1 MNGEILLDF
10 EGALPIPPQV
20 RVIENEVDFLRYAT
34 SGESLFIRGER
45 LCMWAEDFYS
55 LRGNTIRHVES
66 PQAVLRRIYP
76 SLSIEQAK
84 EIADKIGKTMIS
96 TEDCTPSKLLT
107 FCYPKDAKLW
117 YSPPSAQ
124 HAAEWL
130 VWLIEH
136 MPTDAEKILLS
147 HFLDA
152 LKSQCVE
159 LNLIPLYEINTL
171 EHAKNFLLG
180 WLGID
185 SPPYYWLG
193 EFPLEKHYSSIL
205 YRLVKD
211 EWQKRIIKTKGEF
224 FTDRLNFPL
233 SPNWRRELASMTA
246 EFFLKNPAHLTVNS
260 LGNLNN
266 HLNEKTLQELG
277 KVLPPTAPSLM
288 PQDEAAV
295 LTWFENEYLP
305 YRRWQSNFGDE
316 TAHQNVIEHAQTFSH
331 WLLERYPYWL
341 LEGEWLSFQK
351 AASLSKLTQDEI
363 VLCIILDGLPAW
375 DALDLA
381 KNLTEK
387 VPRLNLRN
395 HIFCFAPIPSTTEF
409 AKDALLKGAQPRYAK
424 ELLPLGEII
433 QDRASPKQVLIK
445 AQVGKLWFWR
455 LEQPDQ
461 TYHFISGDKRLSK
474 VQAVLSTIVDEI
486 KQIVSTVQETY
497 KFRLIITSDHG
508 RLLNPKSIR
517 RLKVPEGMQAHG
529 RVAWGEVP
537 QIFPECGYILD
548 ENKEWVQ
555 LFHERYGLPTDL
567 RIIWNED
574 SFLTM
579 NNAGGDEA
587 YPHGGLFPEE
597 MIVPWFVFVRDFQIP
612 QPEIVISGS
621 GEAEISGDLQISI
634 VNSSE
639 LTLECLEVSL
649 SNGAR
654 VRERWQIAPLSE
666 QSIKCS
672 ISPWPKKSELTNL
685 KATLSFRQPN
695 GIVFHCHV
703 VPELIVDVLY
713 DKDEGLL
720 KDLEL

>member
-10 EGALPIPPQV
+10 EGALPTPPQV
-20 RVIENEVDFLRYAT
+20 RTIESEVDFLRYAT
-34 SGESLFIRGER
+34 SGESLLIRGER

-55 LRGNTIRHVES
+55 LRGISIRRVEA
-66 PQAVLRRIYP
+66 PQTVLRRIYI

-84 EIADKIGKTMIS
+84 EIASKIGKTMIS
-96 TEDCTPSKLLT
+96 TEDCTPSKLLA
-107 FCYPKDAKLW
+107 FCYPKDEKLW
-117 YSPPSAQ
+117 YSPPSLK

-136 MPTDAEKILLS
+136 MPTDAERILLT
-147 HFLDA
+147 HFLDT
-152 LKSQCVE
+152 LKGQCLEV
-159 LNLIPLYEINTL
+159 NLIPIYEINTI

-185 SPPYYWLG
+185 THTHYWLG
-193 EFPLEKHYSSIL
+193 EFPLEKHYSLVL
-205 YRLVKD
+205 YRLVTD
-211 EWQKRIIKTKGEF
+211 EWKKQIIKSKGEF

-233 SPNWRRELASMTA
+233 SLHWRKELATITA
-246 EFFLKNPAHLTVNS
+246 EFFIENPAFLTVHY
-260 LGNLNN
+260 LGNLSPY
-266 HLNEKTLQELG
+266 LNEKTLQELE
-277 KVLPPTAPSLM
+277 KVLPPTVPSLM

-295 LTWFENEYLP
+295 LTWFINEYLP
-305 YRRWQSNFGDE
+305 YRRWQSNFGNK
-316 TAHQNVIEHAQTFSH
+316 TAHQNIIEHAQTFSH

-351 AASLSKLTQDEI
+351 SASLSKLPQDEI
-363 VLCIILDGLPAW
+363 VLCVILDGLPAW

-381 KNLTEK
+381 KNLSEK
-387 VPRLNLRN
+387 VPRLTLLNQT
-395 HIFCFAPIPSTTEF
+395 FCFAPIPSTTEF
-409 AKDALLKGAQPRYAK
+409 AKDALFKGAQPRYAK
-424 ELLPLGEII
+424 ELSPLGEII
-433 QDRASPKQVLIK
+433 QDRASPKQVLSK
-445 AQVGKLWFWR
+445 AQLGRLWFWR

-461 TYHFISGDKRLSK
+461 TYHFISGDKRLLK
-474 VQAVLSTIVDEI
+474 VQAELSTIMDEI
-486 KQIVSTVQETY
+486 KQIVSTVQENF

-508 RLLNPKSIR
+508 RLLNPKSSR
-517 RLKVPEGMQAHG
+517 RLKVPAGMQAHG
-529 RVAWGEVP
+529 RVAWGEVS

-548 ENKEWVQ
+548 ENKEWIE

-574 SFLTM
+574 SYLTM

-634 VNSSE
+634 VNSSQ
-639 LTLECLEVSL
+639 LTLECMEVLL

-654 VRERWQIAPLSE
+654 IRERWQIAPLSE
-666 QSIKCS
+666 QSVNFS
-672 ISPWPKKSELTNL
+672 MSPWPKKSELSNL
-685 KATLSFRQPN
+685 KATLLFRQPN
-695 GIVFHCHV
+695 GILFQCNV
-703 VPELIVDVLY
+703 VPQLIVDVLY

-720 KDLEL
+720 KDLKL